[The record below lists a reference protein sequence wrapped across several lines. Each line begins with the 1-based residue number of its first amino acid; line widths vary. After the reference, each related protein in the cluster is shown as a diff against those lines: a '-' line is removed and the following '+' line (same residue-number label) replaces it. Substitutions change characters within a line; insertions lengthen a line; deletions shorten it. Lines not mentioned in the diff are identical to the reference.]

1 MTLDYTRMTEAQL
14 VVFGLGGAMWAFN
27 DRGWTMDYDETP
39 TLSLLWHEGGN
50 DGFVQYTVEGNGT
63 IVKSQYNFT
72 QEMWLPVAVDVPMEE
87 SE

>member
-14 VVFGLGGAMWAFN
+14 AVFGLGGAMWAFN

-50 DGFVQYTVEGNGT
+50 DGFVQYTVEANGT
-63 IVKSQYNFT
+63 IVKSRYIFED
-72 QEMWLPVAVDVPMEE
+72 EMWLPIEINVPEGEE
-87 SE
+87 E